1 MAELLRRVGLGSR
14 DSSALVGDH
23 DSGNIWKKSVEI
35 YHVMPAQSIVQ
46 CKILSAYLSDDS
58 ELSTTVSRSNLG

>member
-23 DSGNIWKKSVEI
+23 DSGNIWKKSVEN
-35 YHVMPAQSIVQ
+35 HVMPAQSIVQ
-46 CKILSAYLSDDS
+46 CKILSAYLDS